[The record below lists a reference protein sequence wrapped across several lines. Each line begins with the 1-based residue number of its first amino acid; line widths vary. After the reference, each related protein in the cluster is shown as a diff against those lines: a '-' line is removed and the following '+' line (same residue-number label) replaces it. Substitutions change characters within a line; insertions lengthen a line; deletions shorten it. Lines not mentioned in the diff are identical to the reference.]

1 MLFPSIFQLAR
12 QSITRALAPSLPWT
26 PAWAPRAFSTTPALE
41 QKYKLKSHSGAK
53 KRWRS
58 TPGLKSFK
66 RGQAGRSHLN
76 TSKAPARLNRLGA
89 TAYST
94 PAQTHKLRKVLL
106 PYGSG

>member
-1 MLFPSIFQLAR
+1 MFSHFLSTVRLCASQTLWR
-12 QSITRALAPSLPWT
+12 
-26 PAWAPRAFSTTPALE
+26 PRPFSTTSILE
-41 QKYKLKSHSGAK
+41 AKYKMKSHQGAK

-58 TPGLKSFK
+58 SPGLKSFK
-66 RGQAGRSHLN
+66 RGQAFRSHLN
-76 TSKAPARLNRLGA
+76 ANKSPARLNRLGN